1 MRRQVLILAA
11 LTSGLL
17 LLAVACV
24 TANEQAL
31 ERMSAD
37 QRGYLSKVDSLRY
50 GMSERQT
57 NQIMGPPTRGRG
69 TPRVCYEAPGE
80 KGKSEICVR
89 FELYKARHVEWF
101 DSSAEGFQYMIDLKE
116 RAAQQ

>member
-1 MRRQVLILAA
+1 MRAQVILFAALAA
-11 LTSGLL
+11 GIT
-17 LLAVACV
+17 LAAISCA

-31 ERMSAD
+31 ARMSAD
-37 QRGYLSKVDSLRY
+37 QRGYLSKVDALRY

-80 KGKSEICVR
+80 AGKSEICVR
-89 FELYKARHVEWF
+89 FELYKARYVEWL
-101 DSSAEGFQYMIDLKE
+101 DASAEGFHYLIDLKE
-116 RAAQQ
+116 RAAQP